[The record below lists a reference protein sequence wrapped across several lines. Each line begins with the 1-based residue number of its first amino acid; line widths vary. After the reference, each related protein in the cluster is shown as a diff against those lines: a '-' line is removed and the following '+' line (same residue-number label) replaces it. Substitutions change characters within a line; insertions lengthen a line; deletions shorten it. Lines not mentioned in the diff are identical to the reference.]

1 MEHLL
6 NTIVDFLYNKVTP
19 EVIIFIISM
28 IPVLELRGG
37 MIAASLLGVNWK
49 IAMIICILG
58 NIIPVPFI
66 LLFVKKIFEVL
77 KKTRFSKFIYKFEE
91 KADSKSKDIL
101 KYKKLGL
108 FLFVAIPIPGT
119 GAWTGS
125 MVASLLGFK
134 VKNAIISIFLGVIG
148 AAVIMSILSYGVL
161 GFFV

>member
-6 NTIVDFLYNKVTP
+6 NSIVDFLYNKVTP
-19 EVIIFIISM
+19 EFIIFIISM
-28 IPVLELRGG
+28 IPILELRGG

-66 LLFVKKIFEVL
+66 LLFVKKTFEVL

-91 KADSKSKDIL
+91 KADNKSKDIL

-125 MVASLLGFK
+125 MIAALLGFK
-134 VKNAIISIFLGVIG
+134 MKNAIVSVLLGIIS
-148 AAVIMSILSYGVL
+148 AAIIMSILSYGVL
-161 GFFV
+161 GFFI

>member
-6 NTIVDFLYNKVTP
+6 NSIVDFLYNKVTP
-19 EVIIFIISM
+19 EFIIFIISM

-77 KKTRFSKFIYKFEE
+77 KKTRFSKFIYKFEK
-91 KADSKSKDIL
+91 KADNKSKDIL

-125 MVASLLGFK
+125 MIAALLGFK
-134 VKNAIISIFLGVIG
+134 MKNAIVSIFLGVIG
-148 AAVIMSILSYGVL
+148 AAIIMSILSYGVL
-161 GFFV
+161 GFFI

>member
-6 NTIVDFLYNKVTP
+6 NSIVDFLYNKVTP
-19 EVIIFIISM
+19 EFIIFIISM

-91 KADSKSKDIL
+91 KADNKSKDIL

-125 MVASLLGFK
+125 MIAALLGFK
-134 VKNAIISIFLGVIG
+134 MKNAIVSIFLGVIG
-148 AAVIMSILSYGVL
+148 AAIIMSILSYGVL
-161 GFFV
+161 GFFI

>member
-6 NTIVDFLYNKVTP
+6 NSIVDFLYNKVTP
-19 EVIIFIISM
+19 EFIIFIISI

-37 MIAASLLGVNWK
+37 MIAASLLGVNWRA
-49 IAMIICILG
+49 AMLICILG

-66 LLFVKKIFEVL
+66 LLFVKKVFELL
-77 KKTRFSKFIYKFEE
+77 KKTRFSKFIYKFEQ
-91 KADSKSKDIL
+91 KADNKSKDIL

-125 MVASLLGFK
+125 MIASLLGFK
-134 VKNAIISIFLGVIG
+134 MKNAIVSIFLGVIT
-148 AAVIMSILSYGVL
+148 AAIIMSIFSYGVL
-161 GFFV
+161 GFFI

>member
-37 MIAASLLGVNWK
+37 MIAASLLGVHWK

-125 MVASLLGFK
+125 MIASLLGFK

>member
-1 MEHLL
+1 
-6 NTIVDFLYNKVTP
+6 
-19 EVIIFIISM
+19 M

-49 IAMIICILG
+49 IAMIICIFG

-66 LLFVKKIFEVL
+66 LLFVKKVFEVL
-77 KKTRFSKFIYKFEE
+77 KKTRFSKFIYKFEK
-91 KADSKSKDIL
+91 KANNKSKDIL

-125 MVASLLGFK
+125 MIAALLGFK
-134 VKNAIISIFLGVIG
+134 IKNAIISIFLGVIG
-148 AAVIMSILSYGVL
+148 AAIIMSILSYGVL
-161 GFFV
+161 GFFI

>member
-125 MVASLLGFK
+125 MIASLLGFK

>member
-6 NTIVDFLYNKVTP
+6 NSIVDFLYNKVTP
-19 EVIIFIISM
+19 EFIIFIISM

-66 LLFVKKIFEVL
+66 LLFVKKVFEVL
-77 KKTRFSKFIYKFEE
+77 KRTRFSKFIYKFEE
-91 KADSKSKDIL
+91 KADNKSKDIL

-125 MVASLLGFK
+125 MIAALLGFK
-134 VKNAIISIFLGVIG
+134 MKNAIVSILLGIIG
-148 AAVIMSILSYGVL
+148 AAIIMSILSYGVL
-161 GFFV
+161 GFFI